1 MEKVKELA
9 AQAGS
14 VASNIFADDGTIN
27 SGLEAAQKRGKI
39 ATGPTENNT
48 TNITNNYNITTPKLS
63 AADIIRETRYTQN
76 RVVMVR

>member
-1 MEKVKELA
+1 MAKVKDLA
-9 AQAGS
+9 EKANTI
-14 VASNIFADDGTIN
+14 VADIVADGGKIN
-27 SGLEAAQKRGKI
+27 SGLEAAQARGKT
-39 ATGPTENNT
+39 ATGTAKNNT